1 MLKVAAREATGTKES
16 CAINKSLSALS
27 GVILALNEERSYV
40 PYRDS
45 KLTLLLRDSIGGSTR
60 TWMVANVSPLE
71 RCMTETLSTIMYAQR
86 GGGSNIHPRVPL
98 YPLSPRVHFAC
109 VLPRRFAA
117 RAAKVKNRVVRQ
129 AVKLMEDDDGNIHLR
144 NLSAHAAMTEEDALN
159 LLFLG
164 DTNRT
169 TSETP
174 MNLASSRSHCIFTIF
189 LTASKVRA
197 PRPPA
202 PRSGRAPR

>member
-1 MLKVAAREATGTKES
+1 MLFNEFKKRSDYQYQMHVSYLEIYMDSGYDLLDP
-16 CAINKSLSALS
+16 SLEDNVKAL
-27 GVILALNEERSYV
+27 E
-40 PYRDS
+40 D
-45 KLTLLLRDSIGGSTR
+45 
-60 TWMVANVSPLE
+60 
-71 RCMTETLSTIMYAQR
+71 
-86 GGGSNIHPRVPL
+86 
-98 YPLSPRVHFAC
+98 
-109 VLPRRFAA
+109 LP
-117 RAAKVKNRVVRQ
+117 K
-129 AVKLMEDDDGNIHLR
+129 VKLMEDDDGNIHLR